1 MESDLML
8 KLACLML
15 PAPDEL
21 RLDAL
26 TLDVER
32 KRVTL
37 EVAATQTVLVCPGCS
52 VASGRIHSHYDRT
65 LADLT
70 WADINVCLHL
80 QVRKC
85 FCGNKG
91 CRQRIFTERL
101 PEMRFALVRSAPSR
115 VAADNGSSLSACQR

>member
-1 MESDLML
+1 
-8 KLACLML
+8 ML

-21 RLDAL
+21 RLEAL

-65 LADLT
+65 LADLA

-91 CRQRIFTERL
+91 CPQRIFTERL
-101 PEMRFALVRSAPSR
+101 PE
-115 VAADNGSSLSACQR
+115 VAAPWARRTQRLVEQQRALGLALGGSRCAAEQ

>member
-1 MESDLML
+1 ML
-8 KLACLML
+8 KLASLML

-52 VASGRIHSHYDRT
+52 VASGRIKKHFTVLRKAPGGRVPAANGGWSLRPFWPFWWC
-65 LADLT
+65 LAHGLARDGRPGFIPIL
-70 WADINVCLHL
+70 
-80 QVRKC
+80 RSPP
-85 FCGNKG
+85 
-91 CRQRIFTERL
+91 L
-101 PEMRFALVRSAPSR
+101 PV
-115 VAADNGSSLSACQR
+115 